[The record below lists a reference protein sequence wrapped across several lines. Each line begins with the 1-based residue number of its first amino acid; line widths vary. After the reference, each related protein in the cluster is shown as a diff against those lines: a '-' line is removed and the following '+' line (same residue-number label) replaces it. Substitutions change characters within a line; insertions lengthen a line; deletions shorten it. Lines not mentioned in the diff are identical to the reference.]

1 MNQPIAEKIDTML
14 ANVQDEVDDS
24 ELSFKLRTARQLLMV
39 YDEQLREH
47 REALA
52 EDDIDEEALE
62 NLRELGYL
70 D

>member
-1 MNQPIAEKIDTML
+1 MKQPIAEKIDTML

>member
-1 MNQPIAEKIDTML
+1 MKQPIAEKIDTML

-39 YDEQLREH
+39 YDEQLRKH

>member
-1 MNQPIAEKIDTML
+1 MTQPIAEKIDTML
-14 ANVQDEVDDS
+14 ATVQQEVDDS
-24 ELSFKLRTARQLLMV
+24 DLSFKLRTARQLLVV
-39 YDEQLREH
+39 YDEQLQEH

-52 EDDIDEEALE
+52 EDDIDEDALE